1 MGNKGADLC
10 ELSRLKLPV
19 PSGFIL
25 TTEACNQYFHAVVN
39 APESKSETYTS
50 PSAFIPSEIM
60 DECIRHVH
68 DLERASGRVFAKPSG
83 TPAAG
88 NGGKTSAKAST
99 THITQA
105 VYPLLLSV
113 RASCPI
119 SCGGL
124 SETIL
129 NLGMNDEVVATLSQL
144 TNNTKFALDTY
155 VRFLHMYGTIVMG
168 IPDSNYE
175 SLLTNKRI
183 STGATTNN
191 DFSSSDL
198 QSLVREF
205 KKLAEP
211 PQDPYVQLQEAIAS
225 IFNSWH
231 SVKAT
236 SYREL
241 HHLSKE
247 HGTAVIVQMMVFG
260 NMNSKSGTGVLST
273 RCPSTGE
280 KKFRGEFLA
289 AAEGEDVLR
298 GRGQRMAVSLDEMRV
313 AMPVVYDTLA
323 QLETS
328 LERHYKDMLVSEFKY
343 ISMIISMSMAM
354 SIDMFT

>member
-1 MGNKGADLC
+1 MFIGSWDDKSLLGNKGADLC

-19 PSGFIL
+19 PPGFIL
-25 TTEACNQYFHAVVN
+25 TTEACNQYFHAVVT
-39 APESKSETYTS
+39 APEPKSETYSS
-50 PSAFIPSEIM
+50 PASFIPQQVM
-60 DECIRHVH
+60 DECIRHIH
-68 DLERASGRVFAKPSG
+68 ELERASGRVFAKPAATAATSG
-83 TPAAG
+83 TTS
-88 NGGKTSAKAST
+88 GGAST
-99 THITQA
+99 APTGKSSEHATQA

-144 TNNTKFALDTY
+144 TGNTKFALDSY
-155 VRFLHMYGTIVMG
+155 VRFLRMYGSIVIG
-168 IPDSNYE
+168 VPDNKYD
-175 SLLTNKRI
+175 SLLTNKRV
-183 STGATTNN
+183 SSGVMTNH

-198 QSLVREF
+198 QALVREF

-211 PQDPYVQLQEAIAS
+211 PQDPYIQLQEAIAS

-231 SVKAT
+231 SEKAT
-236 SYREL
+236 NYREL

-289 AAEGEDVLR
+289 SAEGEDVLR
-298 GRGQRMAVSLDEMRV
+298 GRGQRMAISLDEMRV
-313 AMPVVYDTLA
+313 VMPIVYDTLA

-328 LERHYKDMLVSEFKY
+328 LERHYKDMLVSIFK
-343 ISMIISMSMAM
+343 
-354 SIDMFT
+354 T